1 VLVGTQMVTKGLD
14 FENVTLV
21 GVVSADVML
30 NLQDFRAGEKSFD
43 LIEQVT
49 GRAGRAEKSGRAV
62 IQTYSPEHY
71 AVTMSKAH
79 DYNSFYDY
87 EILNRKAMWYPPF
100 CEMVSILFSGIS
112 ENQVSQ
118 AAKLYAKH
126 LARIKELPQKTQV
139 LGPIP
144 AALSKINNKY
154 RWRILIKCE
163 SADMLNSILTES
175 RKIVL
180 NNKNYKDVSIV
191 IDKNPNNVY

>member
-1 VLVGTQMVTKGLD
+1 MVTKGLD

-21 GVVSADVML
+21 GVISADVML
-30 NLQDFRAGEKSFD
+30 NLQDFRAGERAFD

-71 AVTMSKAH
+71 AVMMAKEH
-79 DYNSFYDY
+79 DYNSFYQY
-87 EILNRKAMWYPPF
+87 EILNRKAMWYPPY
-100 CEMVSILFSGIS
+100 CEMISILFSGAN

-118 AAKLYAKH
+118 AAKLYAKYIEQ
-126 LARIKELPQKTQV
+126 LKSLSQRTQI

-163 SADMLNSILTES
+163 NSDNLNSILVES
-175 RKIVL
+175 RKKVQK
-180 NNKNYKDVSIV
+180 NMNYKDISIV
-191 IDKNPNNVY
+191 IDKNPNNAY